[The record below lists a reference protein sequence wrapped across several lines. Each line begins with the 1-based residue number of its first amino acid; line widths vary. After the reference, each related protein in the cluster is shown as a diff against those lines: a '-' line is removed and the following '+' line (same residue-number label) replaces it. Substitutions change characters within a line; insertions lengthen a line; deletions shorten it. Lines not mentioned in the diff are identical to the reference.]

1 MENEKKMT
9 EQECIDTLNN
19 IVPVYFENNNE
30 KKSYESLV
38 KKSGEQIKAIMSDLG
53 VSVFK
58 VDKYTVSI
66 TSVDKSHMDEDKLL
80 GLVKSEFPDNIKD
93 KIIKTR
99 EYIDHEALE
108 NAMYKGE
115 INKDLTASM
124 AKCMVEKTEYRLN
137 VRLAKGGKKNDD

>member
-1 MENEKKMT
+1 MEKKMT
-9 EQECIDTLNN
+9 EQECMDTLNN

-38 KKSGEQIKAIMSDLG
+38 KKSGEQIKEIMSILG
-53 VSVFK
+53 VDVFK
-58 VDKYTVSI
+58 VGKYTVSI
-66 TSVDKSHMDEDKLL
+66 TSVDKSKMDEDKLL
-80 GLVKSEFPDNIKD
+80 ELVKTNFPKELKE

-115 INKDLTASM
+115 IEKDITASM
-124 AKCMVEKTEYRLN
+124 AKCVVEKTEYRLN
-137 VRLAKGGKKNDD
+137 VRLAKGGKKKNDD